1 MLHWIVGAMALVAVP
16 CLASAQES
24 KTAGPQDLSRAAAD
38 PVDKIT
44 GVWRV
49 DRLDGT
55 VPSDALQGRVLKV
68 DRQSVT
74 TLISGSCTSPSF
86 AQQLGE
92 ITITCLGQALAN
104 ARWDPQAPGRLQW
117 SEGSL
122 AAVLSRISGTEALKS
137 PPAAAAAEGEGA
149 SESGASE
156 GEDQEGTEDEGAGD
170 AQ

>member
-1 MLHWIVGAMALVAVP
+1 MLRFILGGMALLALP
-16 CLASAQES
+16 CLAAAQEA

-38 PVDKIT
+38 PIDKIT

-55 VPSDALQGRVLKV
+55 VPSDTLQGSVLKV

-74 TLISGSCTSPSF
+74 TLISGSCTNPSF
-86 AQQLGE
+86 AEQLGS
-92 ITITCLGQALAN
+92 ITITCLGQALAT
-104 ARWDPQAPGRLQW
+104 ASWDPQEPGKLQW

-137 PPAAAAAEGEGA
+137 PPAAAEGTGA
-149 SESGASE
+149 SEDGE
-156 GEDQEGTEDEGAGD
+156 GEEGTEDEGAGD